1 LQHVTGDRFQA
12 EANGPAIHGLKG
24 ENLQEKKIES
34 ALDQVRWLAHVLSSL
49 TEGMIPKL
57 LSVNKG
63 KESGRVAVGEHLYCG
78 TD

>member
-1 LQHVTGDRFQA
+1 
-12 EANGPAIHGLKG
+12 LKG
-24 ENLQEKKIES
+24 ENLQEKKVES
-34 ALDQVRWLAHVLSSL
+34 ALDQVRWLAHVLSSV

-63 KESGRVAVGEHLYCG
+63 KEFGKVAVGEHLYCG